1 MLGINIKK
9 FTDIVNK
16 ELIGVD
22 FSSDNLKFVHAVIS
36 LNKMEIAGILTRNT
50 SGLTSDDIANAVRAT
65 ATEFKAKSP
74 GVISVIPSHAVITK
88 NIEIPSTDPREIK
101 EIISLQAG
109 RHTPY
114 SRDEII
120 ADYIEIG
127 TYKNSYTKILLVI
140 IARSAVKKH
149 LEILDKAGLRLER
162 VLLAAEGL
170 VVFVTKALRLENSDP
185 PVNILHIDEN
195 HTDFIIGFKS
205 KPIFVRSIPI
215 GTQHLLSERQT
226 YEVKFA
232 EEILRSLEA
241 YQNEDIEKTPNLLI
255 LTGAIEQVRE
265 LEATL
270 NNSMHLTV
278 KVLPYLKNAPIAP
291 EAARAASL
299 IKQSSFLHI
308 ISALLSWDKLK
319 VDLVPEEI
327 KLRKSL
333 EERGKELIKTG
344 VLILTNFILVFFILV
359 TGIYF
364 KGLYLKK
371 INDKYRTLNEEAK
384 KLEGDFDRISRIKN
398 YLASRGYSLEV
409 LTELYN
415 IVNPEIQLS
424 DVRFDEQGKF
434 SLRGT
439 AESMS
444 AVFTFVE
451 DLEKSKFFKEVKSK
465 YTTKR
470 KEGTK
475 DVTDFEIAGFQEGK
489 GKHDI

>member
-9 FTDIVNK
+9 FTNIVNR
-16 ELIGVD
+16 ELIGID
-22 FSSDNLKFVHAVIS
+22 FSSDLLKFVHAVVS
-36 LNKMEIAGILTRNT
+36 LNKTEITGVLTRNI
-50 SGLTSDDIANAVRAT
+50 SGLTSEDVSNAVRAT

-74 GVISVIPSHAVITK
+74 GIISIIPSNAVITK

-127 TYKNSYTKILLVI
+127 TYKSSYTKILLVI
-140 IARSAVKKH
+140 IARSAVKKQ
-149 LEILDKAGLRLER
+149 LEILDRAGLKLER

-170 VVFVTKALRLENSDP
+170 VVFVGKALRLENGDSP
-185 PVNILHIDEN
+185 INILHINEN
-195 HTDFIIGFKS
+195 HSDFIVGFKN

-215 GTQHLLSERQT
+215 GTKQILTEKQA
-226 YEVKFA
+226 YEAKFI
-232 EEILRSLEA
+232 EEISRSLEA
-241 YQNEDIEKTPNLLI
+241 YQNEDIEKIPSVLI
-255 LTGAIEQVRE
+255 LTGAIEQVGE
-265 LEATL
+265 LEAAL
-270 NNSMHLTV
+270 NKSMHLPIKT
-278 KVLPYLKNAPIAP
+278 LPYLKSIPITL
-291 EAARAASL
+291 EASRSVSL
-299 IKQSSFLHI
+299 VKQLSFLHI
-308 ISALLSWDKLK
+308 VSALLSWDKLK

-371 INDKYRTLNEEAK
+371 VNDKYRSLSEEAK
-384 KLEGDFDRISRIKN
+384 KLEGDFDKINQIKS
-398 YLASRGYSLEV
+398 YLSLRGYPLEV

-451 DLEKSKFFKEVKSK
+451 DLEKSKYFKEVKSK

-475 DVTDFEIAGFQEGK
+475 DVTDFEIAGLQK
-489 GKHDI
+489 GRPKT